1 MVQAAGHYELYT
13 TEQGWV
19 IVSGQTGEDG
29 DRLAPDLSAQTAQAI
44 RNIATILEGV
54 GASLEDVKKTTCF
67 LANIDDFAEFNAA
80 YARGMGMAKPA
91 RTTVGVAGLPD
102 GALVEIEAWAF
113 LRQ

>member
-13 TEQGWV
+13 KEQGWV
-19 IVSGQTGEDG
+19 FVSGQTGEDG
-29 DRLAPDLSAQTAQAI
+29 ERLAPDLSTQTAQAI

-54 GASLEDVKKTTCF
+54 GASLNDIRKTTCF
-67 LANIDDFAEFNAA
+67 LTNIDDFAEFNAA
-80 YARGMGMAKPA
+80 YARGMGTAKPA
-91 RTTVGVAGLPD
+91 RSTVGVAGLPG